1 MRDCSAREMFDWQS
15 SEKRGCPVSEQSLS
29 LRFITI
35 PGSDASFRAHVME
48 LAARGPDSPA
58 TLQRHL
64 EEAFPRAFVRERALS
79 GERQTWYVY
88 RDGRWTNPE
97 GLIYTDPSGRYLD

>member
-1 MRDCSAREMFDWQS
+1 
-15 SEKRGCPVSEQSLS
+15 
-29 LRFITI
+29 
-35 PGSDASFRAHVME
+35 ME

-64 EEAFPRAFVRERALS
+64 EEAFPRAFVRERVLS
-79 GERQTWYVY
+79 GERETWYVY

-97 GLIYTDPSGRYLD
+97 ALIYTDPAGRYVDANVAATELLGVTRDDLLASPPDRFSFAPGPARDAE